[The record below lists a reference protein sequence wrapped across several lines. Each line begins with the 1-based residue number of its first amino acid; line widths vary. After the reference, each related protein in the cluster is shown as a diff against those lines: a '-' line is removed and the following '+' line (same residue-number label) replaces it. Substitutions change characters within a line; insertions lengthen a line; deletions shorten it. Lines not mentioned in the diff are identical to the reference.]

1 MRRGGAPL
9 ARILQLAS
17 TFLLLANACEGEG
30 TDHPEQPLVLAT
42 SVKPNQLA
50 LNKHTLCW
58 SAWHL
63 WTLGRTEQAIFC
75 LGLARAGENDAFKLT
90 DVLSRFSDLVLDED
104 NVYWSDNDHRDIDL
118 ATGSVMRRPLPDG
131 PNETLSTQ
139 SPGTSV
145 VGDLMVLDG
154 HLYYRGGSLLRR
166 VPVQGGPAE
175 DLVTMAGPSIW
186 FTSHGDHIYWVERG
200 GAGRSIRRLD
210 TGTRQT
216 ETIVEDTV
224 IGPLS
229 ADDRNV
235 YWTKG
240 GATLGEDVIM
250 KKSLSGGP
258 AEVLVGGQK
267 DPFFHVSDGRFLYWA
282 ERLTQKIWKVP
293 IDGGQPILLTHYG
306 RHPSHLV
313 IDDQFVYWG
322 DLMTGELLRL
332 PR

>member
-1 MRRGGAPL
+1 MGSTL
-9 ARILQLAS
+9 ALSVATQLCL
-17 TFLLLANACEGEG
+17 FMLLLPSCEGQG
-30 TDHPEQPLVLAT
+30 ADAVARPTVLAT
-42 SVKPNQLA
+42 SARPDQLA
-50 LNKHTLCW
+50 VNKNTLCW
-58 SAWHL
+58 SSWHL
-63 WTLGRTEQAIFC
+63 RSLGPTNQSIFC
-75 LGLARAGENDAFKLT
+75 LPLAEASDELALKVFDSR
-90 DVLSRFSDLVLDED
+90 SRFSDFTLDDES
-104 NVYWSDNDHRDIDL
+104 VYWSDNDTENIDI

-131 PNETLSTQ
+131 PKETLSTQ
-139 SPGTSV
+139 SSGRAV
-145 VGDLMVLDG
+145 VGDLVVLNG
-154 HLYYRGGSLLRR
+154 YLYYRAGSLLRR

-186 FTSHGDHIYWVERG
+186 FTSHGDHVYWVERG
-200 GAGRSIRRLD
+200 SAGRSIRRLH
-210 TGTRQT
+210 TGTLQT
-216 ETIVEDTV
+216 ETIVEDTI

-240 GATLGEDVIM
+240 GANLGEDLIM
-250 KKSLSGGP
+250 KKSLSGGS

-293 IDGGQPILLTHYG
+293 IDGGEPILLTHYG